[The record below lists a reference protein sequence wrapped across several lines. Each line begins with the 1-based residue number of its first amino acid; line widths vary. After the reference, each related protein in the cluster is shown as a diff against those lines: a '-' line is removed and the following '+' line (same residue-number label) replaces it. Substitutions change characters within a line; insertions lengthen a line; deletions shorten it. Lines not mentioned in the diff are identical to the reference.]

1 MELRYLKGFVTVAEE
16 LHFGRAADRLKVAQP
31 QLSQQIRML
40 EKELRVK
47 LFERN
52 TRSVMLTEA
61 GEAFLE
67 PARRVLVDAELAR
80 RAAIMGHSG
89 IVGRIKIGYAGASSR
104 EALPT
109 LARAVRAEQ
118 PGIELVLLGQIYGGA
133 AVRMV
138 ASGELDI
145 GFARMPITKEGV
157 STHVYDYERLVVAL
171 PADHP
176 LANEEKV
183 DLRDLAEDPF
193 VSFPGTLGSTI
204 RDATVHLALQAGFVP
219 RILQEAPDSYTI
231 LGLVAAGVGVTITA
245 SSVQHVSFPDLVY
258 KELKGNV
265 PHLAA
270 VLVWREADKARD
282 LQAVLDIARRA
293 LPKPTIVPDYII
305 H

>member
-1 MELRYLKGFVTVAEE
+1 MVAEE
-16 LHFGRAADRLKVAQP
+16 LHFGRAAERLQMAQP
-31 QLSQQIRML
+31 QLSQQIKQL

-67 PARRVLVDAELAR
+67 PARTVLIDVELAK
-80 RAAIMGHSG
+80 RAAITGSSG
-89 IVGRIKIGYAGASSR
+89 IVGRVKVGYAGASSR
-104 EALPT
+104 EAVPT
-109 LARAVRAEQ
+109 LTRAVRAEQ

-145 GFARMPITKEGV
+145 GFARLPIMKKGLT
-157 STHVYDYERLVVAL
+157 THVYEYERLIVAL
-171 PADHP
+171 PVDHP
-176 LANEEKV
+176 LAQEESI
-183 DLRDLAEDPF
+183 DLRDLAEDKF

-219 RILQEAPDSYTI
+219 RILQEATDSYTI

-245 SSVQHVSFPDLVY
+245 SSVQHVDFPGLVY
-258 KELKGNV
+258 KELRGRV

-270 VLVWREADKARD
+270 VLVWREDDMARD
-282 LQAVLDIARRA
+282 VQTVLDIVRRA
-293 LPKPTIVPDYII
+293 MPEPKVVPSYIV

>member
-1 MELRYLKGFVTVAEE
+1 MVAEE
-16 LHFGRAADRLKVAQP
+16 LHFGRAAERLHMAQP
-31 QLSQQIRML
+31 QLSQQIKQL

-67 PARRVLVDAELAR
+67 PARKVLVDVELAK
-80 RAAIMGHSG
+80 RAAIMGSAG
-89 IVGRIKIGYAGASSR
+89 IVGRVKVGYAGASSR

-109 LARAVRAEQ
+109 LTRAVRAEQ

-138 ASGELDI
+138 ASGELGI
-145 GFARMPITKEGV
+145 GFARLPITKEGL
-157 STHVYDYERLVVAL
+157 STHVYEYERLVVAL
-171 PADHP
+171 PTDHP
-176 LANEEKV
+176 LANEESI
-183 DLRDLAEDPF
+183 DLRDLAEDRF

-231 LGLVAAGVGVTITA
+231 LGLVAAGVGVTITV
-245 SSVQHVSFPDLVY
+245 SSVQHVNFPGLIY
-258 KELKGNV
+258 KELKGDV

-270 VLVWREADKARD
+270 VLVWREADATRD
-282 LQAVLDIARRA
+282 LLAVLDIIRRA
-293 LPKPTIVPDYII
+293 MPEPTIVPKYLIN
-305 H
+305 